1 MLENYSSSNSNINA
15 FANHIDSKQATNQT
29 ITSNAQ
35 TAEHSNTCT
44 PMGCNNCIK
53 GGIPLKKEWMSLFVI
68 ALLISTTI
76 LSVLFINAKREIWQI
91 KNNQVAQ
98 DSYTTKSETKK
109 SYSLPKTK
117 TILSYVALP
126 EAKKVGKMSV
136 EQAIQERRSKREFTE
151 KPVSLAELS
160 QVLWS
165 AQGIT
170 KKSTT
175 DAPHKRTAPSARE
188 TYPYTLYVV
197 VRNVVGLEQG
207 LYVYDPVE
215 NKLGNLGMAN
225 AGDMLNSANVQPNS
239 QTAPAVIV
247 MSAAYGKVVEK
258 FPNNLES
265 VTLLEGGHIGQ
276 NIYLQ
281 IESLGMG
288 TVVTAGFDVNKV
300 REALQLDQAETPVY
314 LVPFGHPKAE
324 TTMIESQKAKIETKE
339 AQTPQSAFFKI
350 DNTVKLAQ
358 VKTFTK
364 DELQKYD
371 GKNGAKAYF
380 AFKGKVYD
388 VTASSLWK
396 EGNHYGLQ
404 AGTDLTDK
412 LEGAPHGEEVLN
424 GFAVVGSFN
433 SDEIIVENAKV
444 DVEKKEEINN
454 DSTELPTSSEPFYT
468 KKIKIF
474 GMSILGFTGVLLGI
488 FFVFTFAT
496 CFAMPWAK
504 VPLPWKGSRIG
515 TDPLDNASAHLTWSS
530 IHKHFVWIT
539 VIVGIIHG
547 VIGFL
552 QMLGFYI

>member
-1 MLENYSSSNSNINA
+1 MLENYSSTNSNINA
-15 FANHIDSKQATNQT
+15 FANALDTKQETSQLKIDKKIDAKCAQ
-29 ITSNAQ
+29 SND
-35 TAEHSNTCT
+35 CT
-44 PMGCNNCIK
+44 PLGCSSCVK
-53 GGIPLKKEWMSLFVI
+53 GGMPLKKEWMSLFVI
-68 ALLISTTI
+68 ILLIATTI
-76 LSVLFINAKREIWQI
+76 LSVLFINTKRELWLA
-91 KNNQVAQ
+91 KNSSSPVSPN
-98 DSYTTKSETKK
+98 TK

-197 VRNVVGLEQG
+197 VRNVAGLEQG

-239 QTAPAVIV
+239 QTAPVVIV

-258 FPNNLES
+258 FPNNPEN

-281 IESLGMG
+281 VESLGMG
-288 TVVTAGFDVNKV
+288 TVVSAGFDANKV
-300 REALQLDQAETPVY
+300 REVLQLDPAETPIY
-314 LVPFGHPKAE
+314 MVPFGHLKVEEP
-324 TTMIESQKAKIETKE
+324 QKEIKKDEEGSKE
-339 AQTPQSAFFKI
+339 AKAPQSAFFSLGSFTT
-350 DNTVKLAQ
+350 NNLAQ
-358 VKTFTK
+358 VKVFTK
-364 DELQKYD
+364 EELQKYD

-388 VTASSLWK
+388 VTSSSLWK

-412 LEGAPHGEEVLN
+412 LEGAPHGDEVLK

-433 SDEIIVENAKV
+433 SDGVVTTNSKEIEST
-444 DVEKKEEINN
+444 DVTVSANQ
-454 DSTELPTSSEPFYT
+454 SEPFYT
-468 KKIKIF
+468 KKIKVF
-474 GMSILGFTGVLLGI
+474 GMSILGFTGVLLGVL
-488 FFVFTFAT
+488 FVLTFAT

-504 VPLPWKGSRIG
+504 MPLPWRGSRIG
-515 TDPLDNASAHLTWSS
+515 ADPLDNASAHLTWSS
-530 IHKHFVWIT
+530 IHKHFVWLT
-539 VIVGIIHG
+539 VAIAIIHG
-547 VIGFL
+547 VVGFL